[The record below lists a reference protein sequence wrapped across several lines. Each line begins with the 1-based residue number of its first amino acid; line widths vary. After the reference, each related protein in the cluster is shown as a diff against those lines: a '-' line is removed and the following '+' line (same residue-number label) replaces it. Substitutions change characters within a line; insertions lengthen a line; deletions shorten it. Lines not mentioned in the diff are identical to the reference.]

1 MARKKPIQKDG
12 TSQHWKKLIMLKK
25 CSFCSTN
32 SSPVQAM
39 FYEKFKYYCKQCYE
53 KTFGVTK

>member
-1 MARKKPIQKDG
+1 MARRKPIQKDG

-32 SSPVQAM
+32 QAM

-53 KTFGVTK
+53 GVTK